1 MCVSRSVYGSTYK
14 SFSPNTGPPLHMC
27 VSKRVYGSTHKS
39 LSPEAGPPLHMCV
52 IMNLRKHIH
61 TFVTRAGPPLH
72 MCVSRSV
79 YGSTYKSL
87 SPEAGPPLHMCVS
100 RRVYGSTYKS
110 LSPEAGPP
118 LQMCVI
124 MNLRKHKKIYRPGAA
139 CITNAHR
146 SNRYKGKSTTR
157 KVRSSYQSLPFC
169 FSLRLSNTC
178 SLNCKSHL

>member
-87 SPEAGPPLHMCVS
+87 SPEAGPPL
-100 RRVYGSTYKS
+100 
-110 LSPEAGPP
+110 
-118 LQMCVI
+118 QMCVI